1 MKTRYALTLALA
13 ALLAGSC
20 EVATTSAQEQAPVP
34 VAAPA
39 EQAPE
44 PLTAEETEI
53 LVARI
58 ALYPDELVAVI
69 TAASLYPLQIVE
81 AQRYLDQYA
90 KNKDLK
96 PKSDWDGSVVSLLNY
111 PEIVKM
117 MSDDLDW
124 TQMLGEAITFQQ
136 KDVLVAIQQLREKAV
151 AEGIIKTDEKV
162 TVVEENNNIVIQ
174 PAQAEVIYVPQYEPQ
189 ILYDSAYVAAPVTY
203 WPQPYPYYWNPGAT
217 FFAGAVTGA
226 VWAAA
231 VDWDDWGVWGGSN
244 WGNDINIDCN
254 KCFNNVDFNGKININ
269 DVDWKNVDRSKINI
283 DKNQFTKIDNTKIKN
298 DLRKNDFNN
307 IQNKAVNL
315 DKTRPSTRPAGT
327 GNKGVKDVRTST
339 LEGLKATDKQ
349 RPAGGQGAGNRPA
362 GAGDKQRPA
371 GDKRPAGQGGGQGA
385 GNRPAGADNKLGAAG
400 DRRPAGQGGGNRDK
414 ASLDF
419 DKPVG
424 KAKPASRPDNRP
436 KDLSPMGDK
445 GRGKDT
451 QLHSNRGSKAMGGGQ
466 RKPSAGG
473 GGGGGHKKVS
483 RGGGG
488 GGGKNR
494 GGGGGRGGR
503 R

>member
-1 MKTRYALTLALA
+1 MVRKLRFV
-13 ALLAGSC
+13 LLGVAVGSLMLC
-20 EVATTSAQEQAPVP
+20 YQGPFDRAYSQEQAAA
-34 VAAPA
+34 AAPA

-81 AQRYLDQYA
+81 AQRYLDQFA

-124 TQMLGEAITFQQ
+124 TQMLGEAITYQQ

-174 PAQAEVIYVPQYEPQ
+174 PAQPEVIYVPQYEPQ
-189 ILYDSAYVAAPVTY
+189 ILYDPAYVAAPVTY

-244 WGNDINIDCN
+244 WGNDIDIDCN
-254 KCFNNVDFNGKININ
+254 NCFNNVDFNGKVNIN

-283 DKNQFTKIDNTKIKN
+283 DKNQFNKIDNTKIKN

-371 GDKRPAGQGGGQGA
+371 GGQGA
-385 GNRPAGADNKLGAAG
+385 GNRPAGAG
-400 DRRPAGQGGGNRDK
+400 DKRPASDKRPAGQGGGNKAGGGKNK
-414 ASLDF
+414 ASLNY

-424 KAKPASRPDNRP
+424 KAKPASRPDNRS

-473 GGGGGHKKVS
+473 GGGGHKKVS